1 MTNENPLDKLLDQIG
16 DLLKIIKDNEEKP
29 LSSPIPPEVDLI
41 LSKLEMEVSLLGD
54 AQQKVFTQS
63 GITDEEIN
71 VMIQE
76 GGKEGGARTQYFFD
90 RARTLDQDAREINAS
105 LSSSLLMKDKQ
116 IGKKNPEQL
125 MKERKKKFKRVGGD
139 KGWIP
144 L

>member
-1 MTNENPLDKLLDQIG
+1 MKDEYPLEKLLDQIG
-16 DLLKIIKDNEEKP
+16 DLLKIIKENEDKP
-29 LSSPIPPEVDLI
+29 LSSAVPPEVEVLLSQLEQEVAI
-41 LSKLEMEVSLLGD
+41 LSD

-71 VMIQE
+71 TMIRE
-76 GGKEGGARTQYFFD
+76 GGGEGGARTQYFFD
-90 RARTLDQDAREINAS
+90 RAKTLDQDAREINAS
-105 LSSSLLMKDKQ
+105 LSMTLMMKDKQ
-116 IGKKNPEQL
+116 IGKKDSKQL